1 MRISGYRL
9 LNSGFECNSDDVFL
23 DQKESV
29 SECANTC
36 RQIKECNYF
45 IFGNGIKT
53 GKCYWE
59 LTEDGNCLEGWERDH
74 YDFYEVL
81 STFNGYCIASENH

>member
-1 MRISGYRL
+1 MRISGSRL
-9 LNSGFECNSDDVFL
+9 LNAGFECNSDDVFL

-59 LTEDGNCLEGWERDH
+59 MTEDRNCSEGWENDH
-74 YDFYEVL
+74 YDFYELL
-81 STFNGYCIASENH
+81 STFI